1 MKERNDEQILLLL
14 KESPGDGISVAL
26 DAYGGPVKTICRNIL
41 YDCSP
46 EDIEEAVADSFV
58 GLWKSIDKFKNDG
71 DYSLKSYLYGIA
83 RHTALNRRRALQKE
97 NSVLPVEDT
106 VIDAGVDLESDFVQ
120 KLNDNIVHDSV
131 NSMDEP
137 TRSVF
142 ILRYFYYEKVNDIAR
157 RLGITPKT
165 VENHLYRG
173 KGKLKWEL
181 QERGVQYE

>member
-1 MKERNDEQILLLL
+1 MQIDAILQVMPQIRNLRVYGRNADNAMEYKIEMEKKYPQLSINIFDNA
-14 KESPGDGISVAL
+14 K
-26 DAYGGPVKTICRNIL
+26 DA
-41 YDCSP
+41 
-46 EDIEEAVADSFV
+46 
-58 GLWKSIDKFKNDG
+58 
-71 DYSLKSYLYGIA
+71 
-83 RHTALNRRRALQKE
+83 
-97 NSVLPVEDT
+97 
-106 VIDAGVDLESDFVQ
+106 VIDAGVDLESDFAQ

-181 QERGVQYE
+181 QERGIQYE